1 MTLPLVPP
9 VEPMLARATSTIPPG
24 MGYEPKW
31 DGFRCLVFRDG
42 GEVVLSSRNG
52 KDLSRYFPEVVRT
65 VLAGTPQRCVLDGE
79 LVVVSGDRLDFT
91 LLSERIHPAAKRI
104 AELSARTPASLVLW
118 DLLAEGDDL
127 LLDLPF
133 AERRSRLERAL
144 AEPADGIHL
153 TPMTQDR
160 ELAEHWFTQFEGAGL
175 DGVVAKPLDQPYR
188 PGERAMFKIKHAREA
203 DVVVAG
209 YRLDGAS
216 TVPAVSSLQLG
227 LYTSDGSL
235 RFVGASSAFAGS
247 VRRDLAALLG
257 ELDLPDKAPHPWA
270 DGSPEGSAP
279 RATNRWNAAP
289 RQTQLIWP
297 MLVCEVGYDH
307 LEGERFRHT
316 VQFRRWR
323 PDREPTSCT
332 FEQLAEVPRF
342 DLAGILALDA

>member
-1 MTLPLVPP
+1 
-9 VEPMLARATSTIPPG
+9 MLARPTSTIPPE

-79 LVVVSGDRLDFT
+79 LVVVNGDRLDFT
-91 LLSERIHPAAKRI
+91 LLSERIHPTAKRI

-209 YRLDGAS
+209 YRLDSAS

-227 LYTSDGSL
+227 LYTSDGTL

-247 VRRDLAALLG
+247 IRRDLAALLG
-257 ELDLPDKAPHPWA
+257 ELDLPDSAPHPWA
-270 DGSPEGSAP
+270 DGSPEGGAP